1 MVDPFENMTIMHF
14 TCSTAICSLI
24 TQASPVI
31 VFTVGQ
37 IEWKICMFAMFI
49 WGDSRGRQRLLA
61 AFYSLLENWI
71 LCIFIE
77 NYICTVSFVVTH
89 VGRQFVLQFIQALC
103 TDLKMSFPPNWQHI
117 RDNFWFNFSA
127 EFMFLL
133 FIWLLIVLSIL
144 HVCGLFIVCLV
155 RWSRH
160 SNHNPCLTM
169 LVYVCMLSVGVT
181 TSIASTLIFGPS
193 SVWRRKAR
201 RSVLLRDSNWH
212 SLSNC

>member
-1 MVDPFENMTIMHF
+1 MGANVCWQRFSH
-14 TCSTAICSLI
+14 C
-24 TQASPVI
+24 
-31 VFTVGQ
+31 
-37 IEWKICMFAMFI
+37 WKIEFWVFSLKTI
-49 WGDSRGRQRLLA
+49 YVRFLLLWLTLGDNLYFNLFR
-61 AFYSLLENWI
+61 
-71 LCIFIE
+71 
-77 NYICTVSFVVTH
+77 H
-89 VGRQFVLQFIQALC
+89 C

-133 FIWLLIVLSIL
+133 FICLLIVLSIL

-160 SNHNPCLTM
+160 SNHNPCVTM

-193 SVWRRKAR
+193 SVWRRQAR